1 MMLGKLHLLACWV
14 LVVGNGAAGAWS
26 LTAIRFPKLQNSWL
40 WRFTA
45 CVQIWVLVQVTLA
58 ATYLNAGEGEA
69 ESFHVFYGVLSAV
82 TVAVL
87 YSYRSQLSRYLHA
100 LYGWGGLFIMGL
112 GIRAL
117 VLL

>member
-1 MMLGKLHLLACWV
+1 MLSALHLVACWF
-14 LVVGNGAAGAWS
+14 LVVGNGIAGVWALASGRVPS
-26 LTAIRFPKLQNSWL
+26 LKGPQL

-45 CVQIWVLVQVTLA
+45 FVQTLVFVQVTLA
-58 ATYLNAGEGEA
+58 AISVNANDGGPQT
-69 ESFHVFYGVLSAV
+69 FHVFYGVLAAT
-82 TVAVL
+82 TVGAL
-87 YSYRSQLSRYLHA
+87 YSYRQQLRERLHM